1 MEGVNSNG
9 GIVSEPPP
17 LEQFLQLILLLAV
30 PCCSLLLLLLT
41 SPSPSRKKKDLT
53 VAVTVAGLPLP
64 PSPPRG
70 LPILGNL
77 HQLSRA
83 LPHSSLR
90 ALAAG
95 RPVVMLRLGRVN
107 TVVVSTA
114 DAAREVMRDQDS
126 AFASRPRL
134 TVPRR
139 LLYGC
144 TDIAFAPHGAYWS
157 AARKA
162 SVLHLLGPARVRG
175 YRAVR
180 EEEVRELLQRVEE
193 AASGAHGG
201 VVPLSELVSVFA
213 KDVAG
218 RIVLGIRGGG
228 GGEWG
233 ARVDALMEDSNVL
246 LGTFHV
252 GDFLPWLAWVGALD
266 GTDAKITTAFN
277 KIDHI
282 LEEIIVAAKSRPTT
296 AGAPL
301 PFVNVLMSLLQ
312 NDSTAAGAQQW
323 RLTTDNVKA
332 LLEVNNF
339 KNGSSF
345 LHDLFGAGTD
355 STIIVLEWAMAELLR
370 NKDTMIK
377 LQHELRRCTAAA
389 GGGGLQD
396 PTSSLTVT
404 EEHLPAMHYLKA
416 VIKETMRLHPPGPL
430 LVPRESMRRATVG
443 GYAVPSKTM
452 VVVDAWAIGRDPAS
466 WDRPEEFVPE
476 RFAVG
481 GGGGG
486 GEVDFRGRHFQLIP
500 FGSGR
505 RMCPG
510 IDFAMAIVE
519 LALAN
524 LVAGFDWE
532 TLPDGDG
539 GGRMDMEEAPGSRRG
554 RGSRCAPWHVG
565 EICCV
570 MTTSSCYNKPMWPT
584 TYI

>member
-1 MEGVNSNG
+1 MGRKHNNLRPFRASPIPMEGVNSS
-9 GIVSEPPP
+9 VQ
-17 LEQFLQLILLLAV
+17 LLQLILLLAV
-30 PCCSLLLLLLT
+30 PCCSLLLLRLT
-41 SPSPSRKKKDLT
+41 SPSRNKKDL
-53 VAVTVAGLPLP
+53 AAAGLPLP
-64 PSPPRG
+64 PSPRRG
-70 LPILGNL
+70 LPFLGNL

-107 TVVVSTA
+107 TVVISTA

-126 AFASRPRL
+126 AFASRPTL

-144 TDIAFAPHGAYWS
+144 TDIAFAPHGGYWR

-162 SVLHLLGPARVRG
+162 SVLHLLGPARVPG

-180 EEEVRELLQRVEE
+180 EEEVGELLRRVEAAA
-193 AASGAHGG
+193 AASG
-201 VVPLSELVSVFA
+201 VVPLSELVSAFA

-233 ARVDALMEDSNVL
+233 ARVDALMEESNVL

-252 GDFLPWLAWVGALD
+252 GDFLPWLAWVGAFD

-277 KIDHI
+277 KIDKI
-282 LEEIIVAAKSRPTT
+282 LDEIIVAATGRPVT
-296 AGAPL
+296 AGAPPA
-301 PFVNVLMSLLQ
+301 PFVNVLLSLLQ
-312 NDSTAAGAQQW
+312 NDSTTAAGAQQW

-332 LLEVNNF
+332 LLE
-339 KNGSSF
+339 
-345 LHDLFGAGTD
+345 DLFGAGTD

-370 NKDTMIK
+370 NKATMTK
-377 LQHELRRCTAAA
+377 LQHELRRCTA
-389 GGGGLQD
+389 GGGGGGHD
-396 PTSSLTVT
+396 KTSSLAVT
-404 EEHLPAMHYLKA
+404 EEDLPAMRYLKA

-443 GYAVPSKTM
+443 GYAVPRKTM

-481 GGGGG
+481 
-486 GEVDFRGRHFQLIP
+486 EVDFRGRHFQLIP

-510 IDFAMAIVE
+510 IDFAMAVVE

-532 TLPDGDG
+532 MLPDG
-539 GGRMDMEEAPGSRRG
+539 GGRLDMEEAPGITARKRVPLRAVASRP
-554 RGSRCAPWHVG
+554 CAG
-565 EICCV
+565 AREISCV
-570 MTTSSCYNKPMWPT
+570 MTTSSC
-584 TYI
+584 